1 MNLDFLARG
10 LHTRTAVARFP
21 LRQLDFLV
29 CWCLR
34 IRCLY
39 SYFHIL
45 IVFLSRVREAKLTE
59 RNSLQNRI
67 SLRRSYEK
75 ESCAIAKMAAR
86 CSLYSLQR
94 YDNSKLSKM
103 AACRKL
109 GFGVTGNSAIRSAD
123 PENPTLEPNTKC
135 IGSPISDHPLWRYGH
150 LSILGHMEPP
160 FWGRGGRMGSAMAPL
175 ERAMVVS
182 YRLSIVTVALSVT
195 IRPQF
200 AIECLRRSNQQV
212 GGSLWA
218 KNFRVFHLQ

>member
-1 MNLDFLARG
+1 M
-10 LHTRTAVARFP
+10 P
-21 LRQLDFLV
+21 LFV
-29 CWCLR
+29 FSH
-34 IRCLY
+34 
-39 SYFHIL
+39 SYC
-45 IVFLSRVREAKLTE
+45 FLSRVREAKLTE

-67 SLRRSYEK
+67 SVRRSHEQ
-75 ESCAIAKMAAR
+75 ESCAIAKMTAR

-200 AIECLRRSNQQV
+200 AIECLRRSNQQ
-212 GGSLWA
+212 GGHFGPKFPVAPPGVDPFVWVCRERTSHA
-218 KNFRVFHLQ
+218 NREIIFEEFQFTGM